1 MRTGSSERK
10 GCPMKRLTAL
20 MAAAALVLSA
30 CGAASPSA
38 AKPTSAPVAT
48 PGATSVP
55 AISPTAGTATIKVT
69 FDGETC
75 SAAGPAVVEE
85 GTMIQWVFENTP
97 AAIAASTEKGAK
109 TIGSD
114 LIIMPTVAGT
124 TWDAVLAS
132 RLAPDGTKGDWPD
145 PAWGMMDEYDVAHGP
160 SATFVTTAS
169 RGAYVVMC
177 NLYWDYETG
186 TPFAY
191 HLATMVQVLG
201 G

>member
-1 MRTGSSERK
+1 
-10 GCPMKRLTAL
+10 MKRLTAS

-48 PGATSVP
+48 PGATAAP
-55 AISPTAGTATIKVT
+55 AISPTPGTATIEVT

-97 AAIAASTEKGAK
+97 AAIEASNAQDAMS
-109 TIGSD
+109 IGSD
-114 LIIMPTVAGT
+114 LIIIPTVDGT
-124 TWDAVLAS
+124 TWEAVQAS
-132 RLAPDGTKGDWPD
+132 RPAPDGTKGNWPD
-145 PAWGMMDEYDVAHGP
+145 PAWALMDDLDVAHGP
-160 SATFVTTAS
+160 SAIFVTTATS
-169 RGAYVVMC
+169 SAYVVMC
-177 NLYWDYETG
+177 NVYWNYDGE
-186 TPFAY
+186 TPFAF
-191 HLATMVQVLG
+191 HVATMVQVLG